1 VLLASCT
8 PGGNLAAY
16 PAPAAAN
23 SAELGVPKFEFSEFE
38 EFEELGYLG
47 NPVEFASSAV

>member
-1 VLLASCT
+1 VLLVSCT

-23 SAELGVPKFEFSEFE
+23 SAELGVPRFEFSELS
-38 EFEELGYLG
+38 EFEKLGYLG
-47 NPVEFASSAV
+47 NPVVFAPSTL